1 MKNVPDDMY
10 AAAESVFAAFL
21 NMGKTLATAESC
33 TGGLLGAALTSVP
46 GSSDFYLGGVI
57 SYANEAKTALLGV
70 GAEHLRTKG
79 AVDEDTARMMALG
92 VMERTGAEIAVSI
105 TGVAGPSGGS
115 PDKPVGTV
123 FVCYADGENE
133 KVVRYNFTGDRGAIR
148 GQTVMAVLNE
158 LAQFAAL
165 RRK

>member
-1 MKNVPDDMY
+1 MKNVPDEMY
-10 AAAESVFAAFL
+10 LAAEGVFAAFL
-21 NMGKTLATAESC
+21 SMGKTLATAESC
-33 TGGLLGAALTSVP
+33 TGGLLGAALTSLP

-70 GAEHLRTKG
+70 DAEHLRTKG
-79 AVDEDTARMMALG
+79 AVDEDTARMMAHG
-92 VMERTGAEIAVSI
+92 VMERTGAEVAVSI

-133 KVVRYNFTGDRGAIR
+133 KAVQYVFTGDRWAIR
-148 GQTVMAVLNE
+148 HQTVMAVLSE
-158 LAQFAAL
+158 LKEFVKL
-165 RRK
+165 RRR